1 MPVQVPAVL
10 AERAP
15 HQPKQAPTSQL
26 QPQLAVAV
34 AAVAA
39 VPVMAAVAAV
49 QPVAQHQLQR

>member
-10 AERAP
+10 AVGAP

-26 QPQLAVAV
+26 QPQLVAVAV
-34 AAVAA
+34 AVAA

-49 QPVAQHQLQR
+49 QPVAHHQLQR

>member
-15 HQPKQAPTSQL
+15 HQPKQPPTSQL
-26 QPQLAVAV
+26 QPQPAAV
-34 AAVAA
+34 AAVAVA
-39 VPVMAAVAAV
+39 VPVMAVAVAV